1 MEKIIL
7 AGLTVFGARSA
18 FFQERVR
25 LAEND
30 KSRFDGRAGKLGY
43 VKTKAS
49 TPIVFM
55 QCRIFLS
62 ILFALTFAP
71 SLTSAAPQTPMK
83 FESFQPCRGSGSFC
97 GVRILAK
104 GVIEATSHR
113 KLAAFI
119 TKAQKDE
126 LPPLITIMFDSP
138 GGDMAGGVSLGQFI
152 RSRGYD
158 TALER
163 DIEEEVTIDPS
174 SKASPV
180 RRIATNT
187 MCASA
192 CSLAFFGGRAR
203 SMTTDAR
210 LGVHQFYSGTGS
222 DLGES
227 ATQFTMTKLALYL
240 EEMGVDRRILDFASS
255 AGPSGMFWVPDTLG
269 RELKIDNTRPLLADW
284 QIDADDKGIPSLK
297 VSQAVGPT
305 TDLLLIMKNS
315 GVGVN
320 VTVLA
325 VFAKD
330 APGIDRQSGFPVGE
344 PLEVEFLS
352 NYKVVAKAT
361 PLISWKLVQKT
372 KDGGAVFGGAVGISH
387 PDLQRMAKLQK
398 LEITDN
404 FSNAVRNLSISTE
417 LSVKKLAGGA
427 ELLVRTKAAR

>member
-1 MEKIIL
+1 MRKIF
-7 AGLTVFGARSA
+7 A
-18 FFQERVR
+18 
-25 LAEND
+25 
-30 KSRFDGRAGKLGY
+30 
-43 VKTKAS
+43 
-49 TPIVFM
+49 
-55 QCRIFLS
+55 LS
-62 ILFALTFAP
+62 FALTFAP
-71 SLTSAAPQTPMK
+71 GLASATPQTPMK
-83 FESFQPCRGSGSFC
+83 FESFQPCRGSASFC

-119 TKAQKDE
+119 AKAKKDE

-138 GGDMAGGVSLGQFI
+138 GGDVAGGVALGQFI

-163 DIEEEVTIDPS
+163 DIEEEMTIDPS

-222 DLGES
+222 DIGES

-240 EEMGVDRRILDFASS
+240 DDMGVDRQILDFASS

-284 QIDADDKGIPSLK
+284 QIEADDKGIPSLK

-305 TDLLLIMKNS
+305 TDLLLTMKNS
-315 GVGVN
+315 GAGVN

-325 VFAKD
+325 VLAKD
-330 APGIDRQSGFPVGE
+330 APGIDRQSAFPVGE
-344 PLEVEFLS
+344 PLEVEFMS
-352 NYKVVAKAT
+352 DYKVVAKAT
-361 PLISWKLVQKT
+361 PLVSWKLVQKT
-372 KDGGAVFGGAVGISH
+372 KDGGAVFGGVAVISH
-387 PDLQRMAKLQK
+387 ADLQRMAKLQK
-398 LEITDN
+398 LQITDN
-404 FSNAVRNLSISTE
+404 FSNAIRDLSISTN
-417 LSVKKLAGGA
+417 LSVKKLAGGT